1 MGEVKYYSFDS
12 VIRERNL
19 KDLKDRSLTELDKVQ
34 LDLAYERGYI
44 EALRTVLKI
53 LRIKEE

>member
-1 MGEVKYYSFDS
+1 MGEVRYYSFDS
-12 VIRERNL
+12 MIRERNL

-53 LRIKEE
+53 IRVKE